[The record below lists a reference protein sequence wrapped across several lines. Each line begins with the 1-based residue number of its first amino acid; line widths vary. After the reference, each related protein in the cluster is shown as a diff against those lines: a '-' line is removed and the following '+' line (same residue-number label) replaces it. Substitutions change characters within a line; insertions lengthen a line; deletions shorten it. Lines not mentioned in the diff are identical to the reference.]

1 MRMVIEQMDLKKDYK
16 VELKKFP
23 TNLFRDDKMKNAI
36 SEFVSR
42 NFRSML
48 QDKCLGKEATNQ
60 FGQATTAFELLMSGE
75 SVEDKD

>member
-1 MRMVIEQMDLKKDYK
+1 MDLKKDYK

-48 QDKCLGKEATNQ
+48 
-60 FGQATTAFELLMSGE
+60 
-75 SVEDKD
+75 